1 MTGVHSYRKVS
12 VGLVAALGRRSEPI
26 TLDSA
31 STSCLPAK
39 RLARTTTRSRRRS
52 GFWSSRASPT
62 LRHPGGEEQ
71 LEPWDIVFFPAG
83 PSGAH
88 LVRNN
93 SESTA
98 RVAMFSSK
106 SGAIGVVVYPDS
118 DMVWMWTADDAVDMI
133 VERSSALDDAAPW
146 AAGRVGRTDV
156 R

>member
-1 MTGVHSYRKVS
+1 MASAMRKMAVYL
-12 VGLVAALGRRSEPI
+12 GLVEDERRYQDSYDAYGDYDEYEEPAEEW
-26 TLDSA
+26 L
-31 STSCLPAK
+31 LVV
-39 RLARTTTRSRRRS
+39 S
-52 GFWSSRASPT
+52 GSPT